1 VCVYIYKRERER
13 LISLVYLIRY
23 LHKSFYLYFEIF
35 YIKNILCYY
44 LFLTPK
50 KIKKRKGKKIEKEN
64 LKIQED
70 THKSLENYPSL
81 WWMIKMTNE
90 KVGGLGCIRL
100 GKLVTKFWLI
110 KHTFDVNIFIEN
122 YPSLWWMTKM
132 TNEKVGGLG
141 CIRLI

>member
-1 VCVYIYKRERER
+1 M
-13 LISLVYLIRY
+13 LLP
-23 LHKSFYLYFEIF
+23 IF
-35 YIKNILCYY
+35 Y
-44 LFLTPK
+44 PK
-50 KIKKRKGKKIEKEN
+50 KNQEKKRKKIEKEN

-70 THKSLENYPSL
+70 THESLENYSSL

-100 GKLVTKFWLI
+100 VKMVTKFWLI
-110 KHTFDVNIFIEN
+110 KHTFDINIFIEN
-122 YPSLWWMTKM
+122 YPSLWWLTKM